1 MLPRHSHAQN
11 TAKLSVTVTDLSGV
25 QRVLTLLTGRNYA
38 LTYFQAEEA
47 AAGRWRTT
55 LDVILGSDQLELL
68 EARLHRVPSVLDVEM
83 RFGPELAA
91 TA

>member
-11 TAKLSVTVTDLSGV
+11 TAKLTVTVTDLSGV
-25 QRVLTLLTGRNYA
+25 QRVLTLLTGRSYA

-55 LDVILGSDQLELL
+55 LDVIVDSDQLELL
-68 EARLHRVPSVLDVEM
+68 EARLHRVPSVLGVER
-83 RFGPELAA
+83 RFSPELSAA
-91 TA
+91 G

>member
-1 MLPRHSHAQN
+1 MLPRHSHSKN

-25 QRVLTLLTGRNYA
+25 QRVLTMLTGRNYA
-38 LTYFQAEEA
+38 LTYFAADEA
-47 AAGRWRTT
+47 TAGRWRTT
-55 LDVILGSDQLELL
+55 LDVILGADQLDLL

-83 RFGPELAA
+83 RSSPELAA